1 MRETASPDLTPRLDG
16 LFLFLLFNPS
26 SSCPPLI
33 EIRNLSKSFAG
44 KAVLHDVTLTIPEG
58 EVTCIIGRSGS
69 GKSVLMRHLVAL
81 LKPDAGQVVVDGA
94 PLSEL
99 TYSEL
104 RQVRRK
110 FGVLFQGGALF
121 DSMSALENVEFPLK
135 TFTELSRQE
144 IRSRALECLELVE
157 LPQAG
162 RQKPAELS
170 GGQQKRIALA
180 RAIAIEPKYILYD
193 EPTSGLDPETSNT
206 IDDLIARLGRD
217 LGTTSVVVTHDMHSV
232 LSIADRVAFVHG
244 GTVPW
249 VGTVDDLH
257 RATDETLLAF
267 VRANEYK
274 IGVGG

>member
-1 MRETASPDLTPRLDG
+1 V
-16 LFLFLLFNPS
+16 
-26 SSCPPLI
+26 I
-33 EIRNLSKSFAG
+33 EIRDLSKSLG
-44 KAVLHDVTLTIPEG
+44 DRLILHDVDLTIPEG

-81 LKPDAGQVVVDGA
+81 LHPDTGSVVVDGA
-94 PLSEL
+94 PLAEL
-99 TYSEL
+99 TYPEL

-121 DSMSALENVEFPLK
+121 DSMSALENVEFPLR
-135 TFTELSRQE
+135 TFTDLSRAE
-144 IRSRALECLELVE
+144 VRARARECLALVE
-157 LPQAG
+157 LPNAG
-162 RQKPAELS
+162 RQRPAELS
-170 GGQQKRIALA
+170 GGQQKRVALA

-206 IDDLIARLGRD
+206 IDDLIKRLGRD

-232 LSIADRVAFVHG
+232 LAIADRVAFVHQ

-249 VGTVDDLH
+249 TGTVDDLH
-257 RATDETLLAF
+257 RATDETLLSF

-274 IGVGG
+274 IGVA